1 VSDLTSPSQSDDAP
15 QTIDDSK
22 AQELAL
28 RRRAM
33 DYLAR
38 REHSRFELRN
48 KLSEKAADVDVAL
61 IDLVLDRLVANGLL
75 SDERFA
81 ESYVQSRINRGYG
94 PVYIRYQLR
103 QRRVEAEL
111 IDGMLDCNDQ
121 IWLHRLE
128 ELIRRKS
135 GSTSLPLRGSPPW
148 QKLQRF
154 ILSRGFT
161 TQQFLQLR
169 TRVVP

>member
-1 VSDLTSPSQSDDAP
+1 VDDLTSLCPSDDAP
-15 QTIDDSK
+15 QASGDMK
-22 AQELAL
+22 AKELTL

-48 KLSEKAADVDVAL
+48 KLSEKAAEFDAAL
-61 IDLVLDRLVANGLL
+61 IDLVLDRLVADGLL
-75 SDERFA
+75 SDGRFA
-81 ESYVQSRINRGYG
+81 ESYVRSRINRGYG

-103 QRRVEAEL
+103 QRKVEAEL
-111 IDGMLDCNDQ
+111 IDEMLDCDDLV
-121 IWLHRLE
+121 WLHRLE
-128 ELIRRKS
+128 DLIIRKS
-135 GSTSLPLRGSPPW
+135 GLTTLPPKGSPAW

-161 TQQFLQLR
+161 TQQFLHL
-169 TRVVP
+169 TRGAP